1 MHVGAKVLNR
11 CYFTVVA
18 YYACFLTRRP
28 EKNNIFIMRLYAALT
43 LPYDSFAECNYM
55 RPRDCYQ
62 SIMLIRGI
70 PAT

>member
-28 EKNNIFIMRLYAALT
+28 EKNNIFYNETLRSTNLAL
-43 LPYDSFAECNYM
+43 
-55 RPRDCYQ
+55 
-62 SIMLIRGI
+62 
-70 PAT
+70 